1 MNRIVFSL
9 QQAFKQRAGLKKIKT
24 IKTICDIDVAEL
36 KEQGIKVLALDYDGV
51 LTAHNG
57 LQLSSDVDAWLRKA
71 LAVFGDKVFVLS
83 NQPKPERMAYFK
95 EQYPSITF
103 VVAKKKPYP
112 DGLQKIVG
120 LVDPR
125 FRGDDDGERGGDE
138 SGSGDDENSCK
149 GDVSESQGEGGVK
162 ISICAEEV
170 VLVDDRLLTGGLAC
184 VLAGCQCLLVTKP
197 YQDFKN
203 HFFYEVAFA
212 SLRIAERLLFFK
224 F

>member
-1 MNRIVFSL
+1 MNRILFSL
-9 QQAFKQRAGLKKIKT
+9 QQAFKQRVGLKKIKT
-24 IKTICDIDVAEL
+24 IKTICDIDALAL
-36 KEQGIKVLALDYDGV
+36 KEQGVKVLALDYDGV
-51 LTAHNG
+51 LTVHNG
-57 LQLSSDVDAWLRKA
+57 LQLSGDVDAWLRKA
-71 LAVFGDKVFVLS
+71 LEIFGDKVFVLS

-95 EQYPSITF
+95 KEFPSASFI
-103 VVAKKKPYP
+103 VAKKKPYP
-112 DGLQKIVG
+112 DGLQVIIK
-120 LVDPR
+120 
-125 FRGDDDGERGGDE
+125 
-138 SGSGDDENSCK
+138 
-149 GDVSESQGEGGVK
+149 QAGVYP
-162 ISICAEEV
+162 EEV

>member
-1 MNRIVFSL
+1 MNRILFSL
-9 QQAFKQRAGLKKIKT
+9 QHAFKQRTGLKKIKT
-24 IKTICDIDVAEL
+24 INTICDIDVLAL
-36 KEQGIKVLALDYDGV
+36 KEQGIKVLTLDYDGV
-51 LTAHNG
+51 MTVHNG
-57 LQLSSDVDAWLRKA
+57 LRLSSDVDAWLRKA
-71 LAVFGDKVFVLS
+71 LEIFGDKVFVLS
-83 NQPKPERMAYFK
+83 NQPKPERMDYFK
-95 EQYPSITF
+95 EQYPGVTF

-125 FRGDDDGERGGDE
+125 LRGDDHSGGTGDE
-138 SGSGDDENSCK
+138 SSSK
-149 GDVSESQGEGGVK
+149 GEEE
-162 ISICAEEV
+162 IPIFPEEV

-203 HFFYEVAFA
+203 HFFYEFLFA
-212 SLRIAERLLFFK
+212 GLRIFERLLFIRPFK